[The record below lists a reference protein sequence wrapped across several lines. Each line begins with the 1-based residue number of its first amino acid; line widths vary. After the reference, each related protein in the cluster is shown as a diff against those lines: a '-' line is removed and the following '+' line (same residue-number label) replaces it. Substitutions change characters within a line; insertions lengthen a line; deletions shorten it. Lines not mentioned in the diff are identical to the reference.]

1 MQKPLATYLPLL
13 ASRIKE
19 TLSQR
24 PGPRSVWQ
32 YEETV
37 FSTWELSFREIQS
50 RDSNAAEIMTLCSFL
65 SSVEIQPE
73 LLERGLANVDPK
85 GTAHH

>member
-1 MQKPLATYLPLL
+1 MQKPLATYLPSLDL
-13 ASRIKE
+13 SIKE

-37 FSTWELSFREIQS
+37 FSAWELTFREIQS
-50 RDSNAAEIMTLCSFL
+50 RDLKAAEVMTLCSFL
-65 SSVEIQPE
+65 SNVEIQPE
-73 LLERGLANVDPK
+73 LLERGLGIVDPK
-85 GTAHH
+85 GIARL